1 MDWKNFLPKIVIKA
15 KIYGKL
21 KYLLI
26 KILAKTINQG
36 SFMEILDRYITSFP
50 CEQNAL
56 DIFKNEWAS
65 RLPEPFAQL
74 AAGNIPL
81 FEDGRINW
89 CVKSLGGIQG
99 QTILEL
105 GPLEAGHTYMLE
117 KKGAAS
123 ILSIEANT
131 RAYLKCLIIKEILDL
146 KRAKFICGDF
156 VKYLQNCATKFDVCI
171 ASGVLYHMTNPV
183 ELLSL
188 ISQVTDKIFI
198 WTHYYDRDLLAA
210 NPHKI
215 AKKFPS
221 SISAEYN
228 GFKHTLYRYEYLTA
242 LADPGFCG
250 GSQAFSY
257 WMSRGDILAALE
269 YLGFNEIRINFEKP
283 DHPNG
288 PSFAVLAIRN

>member
-1 MDWKNFLPKIVIKA
+1 
-15 KIYGKL
+15 
-21 KYLLI
+21 
-26 KILAKTINQG
+26 
-36 SFMEILDRYITSFP
+36 MEILDSYITSSP
-50 CEQNAL
+50 CEQNAIN
-56 DIFKNEWAS
+56 IFKNEWAS
-65 RLPEPFAQL
+65 RLPDRFAEL
-74 AAGNIPL
+74 EAGQIPL
-81 FEDGRINW
+81 FKDIRINW
-89 CVKSLGGIQG
+89 CVNNLGGITDK
-99 QTILEL
+99 TILEL

-117 KKGAAS
+117 KMGAAS

-131 RAYLKCLIIKEILDL
+131 RAYLKCLIIKEILEL
-146 KRAKFICGDF
+146 NRAKFICGDF
-156 VKYLQNCATKFDVCI
+156 VKYLQNCSTKFDVCI

-198 WTHYYDRDLLAA
+198 WTHYYDRDILEA

-221 SISAEYN
+221 SISAEHN

-242 LADPGFCG
+242 LADAGFCG

-257 WMSRGDILAALE
+257 WMSRADILAAIE
-269 YLGFNEIRINFEKP
+269 YLGFNDIKINFEQL